1 MGGLV
6 VEDVTALTAIG
17 AQFPRWRPW
26 RSDAGRLWA
35 TRCGPSPRVP
45 AGGAMTVSGDDADE
59 LRAELARQ
67 EVIAARAG

>member
-1 MGGLV
+1 M
-6 VEDVTALTAIG
+6 EDATALAGIC
-17 AQFPRWRPW
+17 AQFPGWSSW
-26 RSDAGRLWA
+26 RSSAGRLWA

-45 AGGAMTVSGDDADE
+45 AGGAMTVSGDDEAE

>member
-1 MGGLV
+1 M
-6 VEDVTALTAIG
+6 EDTAVLAAIG
-17 AQFPRWRPW
+17 RQFPGWSSW
-26 RSDAGRLWA
+26 RSSAGRLWA

-45 AGGAMTVSGDDADE
+45 AGGSMTVSGDDEDE

>member
-1 MGGLV
+1 MDDQAVLDAV
-6 VEDVTALTAIG
+6 SR
-17 AQFPRWRPW
+17 QFPRWEPW

-35 TRCGPSPRVP
+35 TRTGPAPAVP

-59 LRAELARQ
+59 LRAELAAQ